1 MEELTYCRAS
11 RYLISESLELRKAIK
26 HSHESGRTII
36 TDTSTVIQ
44 HTNCHQFGDLDC
56 TGSVAHNLRMA
67 VGQLWVF
74 SATDVQVTVS
84 DLMNNTL
91 R

>member
-1 MEELTYCRAS
+1 MLCR
-11 RYLISESLELRKAIK
+11 YVISEFLELRKAIK
-26 HSHESGRTII
+26 SSHEAGRTIV

-44 HTNCHQFGDLDC
+44 HTNCHQFGSSEC

-74 SATDVQVTVS
+74 SATDVQVMSPYQMT
-84 DLMNNTL
+84 
-91 R
+91 